1 MRGLGGQEGRCRG
14 IGFGT
19 SPNELHNWVAE
30 MLDLGGQV
38 KASPENMVR
47 AMEGRDAEHAGKE
60 LGVDGH
66 HA

>member
-1 MRGLGGQEGRCRG
+1 
-14 IGFGT
+14 
-19 SPNELHNWVAE
+19 

-47 AMEGRDAEHAGKE
+47 SMEGRDAERAGKE
-60 LGVDGH
+60 LGVNGH